1 MTDTQGHPFLFCYIC
16 KRHISLKEHKMDK
29 KDISIKFISNLEQ
42 MPQEEIME
50 TLTREAVGEGISCI
64 NWEEYPYAPE
74 VSVRLA
80 YSEKALI
87 LLYKVSE
94 EHVLG
99 NVLENNGP
107 VWEDSCVETFIEDPV
122 NEGYYNIEVN
132 CIGTKL
138 AAHRLSRTEF
148 EHFSEEKQA
157 EIKCWSSLE
166 RKKTDL
172 KNQEWTLLEIVPFST
187 IGLEKAPEYL
197 NVNFYK
203 CGDNCS
209 RAHYLS
215 WSPIGLPKPDF
226 HCPKFFGKL
235 RF

>member
-1 MTDTQGHPFLFCYIC
+1 MN
-16 KRHISLKEHKMDK
+16 K
-29 KDISIKFISNLEQ
+29 KDICIKFISKLEEMQ
-42 MPQEEIME
+42 QEDIIN
-50 TLTREAVGEGISCI
+50 TLTSEIPAESISCV
-64 NWEEYPYAPE
+64 NWAEYPYAPE
-74 VSVRLA
+74 VSVHLA
-80 YSEKALI
+80 YSEKALV

-107 VWEDSCVETFIEDPV
+107 VWEDSCVETFIKDPV

-132 CIGTKL
+132 CIATKL

-148 EHFSEEKQA
+148 ELFSDEKIA
-157 EIKCWSSLE
+157 EIDCHSTLE
-166 RKKTDL
+166 HQATDL
-172 KNQEWTLLEIVPFST
+172 ENQEWSLLKIIPFGSL
-187 IGLEKAPEYL
+187 GLERAPEYL
-197 NVNFYK
+197 EVNFYK

-215 WSPIGLPKPDF
+215 WSPIGLSKPNF
-226 HCPKFFGKL
+226 HCPEFFGKI

>member
-1 MTDTQGHPFLFCYIC
+1 MTNNKVIPFYIV
-16 KRHISLKEHKMDK
+16 IFVAEDHKNTYMSK
-29 KDISIKFISNLEQ
+29 KDISIRFISNLEQ
-42 MPQEEIME
+42 MPQEKIIE
-50 TLTREAVGEGISCI
+50 TLTNVASAECISCV
-64 NWEEYPYAPE
+64 NWQEYSYAPE
-74 VSVRLA
+74 VSVRIA
-80 YSEKALI
+80 YSETALV

-99 NVLENNGP
+99 SVLDNNGP
-107 VWEDSCVETFIEDPV
+107 VWEDSCVETFIKDPV

-138 AAHRLSRTEF
+138 AAHRLSRTDF
-148 EHFSEEKQA
+148 EHFSEEKLA
-157 EIKCWSSLE
+157 EIICCSSLDH
-166 RKKTDL
+166 KKTDL
-172 KNQEWTLLEIVPFST
+172 KNQEWTLLEIVPFRS
-187 IGLEKAPEYL
+187 IGLENTPEYL

-226 HCPKFFGKL
+226 HCPEFFGKL

>member
-1 MTDTQGHPFLFCYIC
+1 
-16 KRHISLKEHKMDK
+16 MDK
-29 KDISIKFISNLEQ
+29 KEICIKFISALEQ
-42 MPQEEIME
+42 MPKEEIIRTLIRE
-50 TLTREAVGEGISCI
+50 TVAESVSCV

-87 LLYKVSE
+87 LLYKVYE

-99 NVLENNGP
+99 NVLDNNGP
-107 VWEDSCVETFIEDPV
+107 VWEDSCVETFIQDPV

-132 CIGTKL
+132 CIATKL
-138 AAHRLSRTEF
+138 AAHRLSRTDF
-148 EHFSEEKQA
+148 ELFNEEKLA

-166 RKKTDL
+166 HKKTDL
-172 KNQEWTLLEIVPFST
+172 RDQEWTLLEIIPFSA
-187 IGLEKAPEYL
+187 IGLESAPGHL

-226 HCPKFFGKL
+226 HCPEFFGKL